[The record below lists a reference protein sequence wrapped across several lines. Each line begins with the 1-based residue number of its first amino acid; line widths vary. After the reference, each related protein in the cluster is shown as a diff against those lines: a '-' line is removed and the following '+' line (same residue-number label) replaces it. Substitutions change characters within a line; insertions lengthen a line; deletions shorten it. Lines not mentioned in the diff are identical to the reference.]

1 MQYTVVGKS
10 DWSVLIE
17 AGVDIINF
25 DAFSYSKS
33 LGAYAKDMEKFLKI
47 RRIILPGVIVPT
59 LDKDALEKTNLEEL
73 EQKFE
78 SAVDD
83 LVQKSKGKIERDM
96 IIKQSFFTPSCGAGG
111 LTMELAKKAMVL
123 VNELSESLKQKYGV
137 N

>member
-1 MQYTVVGKS
+1 
-10 DWSVLIE
+10 
-17 AGVDIINF
+17 
-25 DAFSYSKS
+25 
-33 LGAYAKDMEKFLKI
+33 MEKFLKSGGYI
-47 RRIILPGVIVPT
+47 AWGIVPT